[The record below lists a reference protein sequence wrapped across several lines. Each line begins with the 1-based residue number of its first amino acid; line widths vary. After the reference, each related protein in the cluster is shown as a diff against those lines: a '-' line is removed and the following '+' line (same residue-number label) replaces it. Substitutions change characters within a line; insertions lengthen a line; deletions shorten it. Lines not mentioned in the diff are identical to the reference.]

1 MSAVTEAIR
10 PSRPLVSVI
19 VPCYNY
25 GAYVGDALRSILQQD
40 YEAIELIVVDDGS
53 TDDSAL
59 RIEQALQSWREYP
72 NMRRVEFVRQQ
83 NQGVSAALN
92 KGLELAC
99 GEFVSTFD
107 ADDVMIPGRLAL
119 QVDHLLAHPEVGCL
133 GGRALRIDQ
142 QGQALPKKN
151 KVRQVRRYDFTQAL
165 AAALVVGGNL
175 VMYRREAM
183 IAAGGYDPSL
193 RVQDFQMTL
202 KTAHAG
208 YLIDVLPDAV
218 TLYRKHGNGLSGN
231 YLAEYRYGMQ
241 LLDLYR
247 EHPAYESGKARLLT
261 KILGPAV
268 THDKRFAWRLF
279 AEIPLRQWD
288 RQLLKRFRHLLF
300 KRQRVELHR

>member
-1 MSAVTEAIR
+1 MSIVSAA
-10 PSRPLVSVI
+10 RPLISVI

-40 YEAIELIVVDDGS
+40 YDAIELIVVDDGS
-53 TDDSAL
+53 TDDSAS
-59 RIEQALQSWREYP
+59 RIEEALRGWREYP
-72 NMRRVEFVRQQ
+72 NMCRVEFVRQH

-92 KGLELAC
+92 NGLEIAC
-99 GEFVSTFD
+99 GEFVASFD

-119 QVDHLLAHPEVGCL
+119 QAEHLLAHPQVGCL
-133 GGRALRIDQ
+133 GGRALRIDE

-151 KVRQVRRYDFTQAL
+151 KARQVRRYDFSQAL

-208 YLIDVLPDAV
+208 YFIDVLPDAV
-218 TLYRKHGNGLSGN
+218 TLYRKHTNGLSNN

-268 THDKRFAWRLF
+268 FYDKRFAWSLF

-300 KRQRVELHR
+300 KRQRVGLHG